1 MPLAANAARN
11 WVTSASVSTG
21 SRHWFGVF
29 VNTWIAVAPIAT
41 PRAGARATPPAVETW
56 APSRSVRASLGQPGR
71 VALDDDQLL
80 RPEIADRDH
89 EPSTGSELLGEWC
102 WHRGRRG
109 GHDHPVERRALGPA
123 TRAVPEPGLDVSQIE
138 PAEPLFRFDEEVGE
152 ALDRGDAGPQVGENR
167 GLITG
172 SGADLEHAVA
182 APRRERFGHERH
194 DQRLGDRLAAAN
206 RQRRVLIRVGGE
218 MGRQE
223 PFARHPRHRR
233 EHPAIA
239 NPAARELAG
248 NHAATRASR
257 LRRGT
262 AHLPPSAVAVP

>member
-1 MPLAANAARN
+1 MRMPLAANAARN

-29 VNTWIAVAPIAT
+29 VKTWIAVAPIAT
-41 PRAGARATPPAVETW
+41 PRVGARATPPAVETW
-56 APSRSVRASLGQPGR
+56 APIG
-71 VALDDDQLL
+71 
-80 RPEIADRDH
+80 
-89 EPSTGSELLGEWC
+89 
-102 WHRGRRG
+102 
-109 GHDHPVERRALGPA
+109 
-123 TRAVPEPGLDVSQIE
+123 
-138 PAEPLFRFDEEVGE
+138 PAEPLCRFDEEVGE
-152 ALDRGDAGPQVGENR
+152 ALDRGDAGARVGENR

-182 APRRERFGHERH
+182 APRRERFGHECH
-194 DQRLGDRLAAAN
+194 DQRLGDRLAAAD

-248 NHAATRASR
+248 HHAAARASR
-257 LRRGT
+257 LTRG
-262 AHLPPSAVAVP
+262 AAPLPPPPR